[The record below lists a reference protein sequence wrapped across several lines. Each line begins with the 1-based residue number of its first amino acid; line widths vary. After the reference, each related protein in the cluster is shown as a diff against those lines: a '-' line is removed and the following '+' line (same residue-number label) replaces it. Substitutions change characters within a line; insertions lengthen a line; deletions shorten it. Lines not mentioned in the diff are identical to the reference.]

1 MGTFSFLRQIIYTNC
16 RERKKF
22 MIVLVIRTALLFS
35 LVVFAIRVMGK
46 RQMGEMQASELVVTL
61 MISNVATIPMQD
73 IGTPLLT
80 GVMPILTLVL
90 LELTLSFLMLKN
102 GGLRHIVSGKPVVV
116 IAKGKIDQKAMRMI
130 RFSNEDLFE
139 ELRKNGIFDV
149 SEVDYAVVETD
160 GVLSVLQKNENK
172 SDNMMYA
179 MIINDGKIEKNSM
192 ELVSWSSEDVKKIL
206 QSEKTKPEDIYIMV
220 ASENKDYRIVR
231 KDR

>member
-1 MGTFSFLRQIIYTNC
+1 
-16 RERKKF
+16 
-22 MIVLVIRTALLFS
+22 MIVLVIRTALLFA

-90 LELTLSFLMLKN
+90 LELCLSFLMLKN
-102 GGLRHIVSGKPVVV
+102 CGLRHVVSGKPIVV
-116 IAKGKIDQKAMRMI
+116 ITKGEINQNAMRKI

-149 SEVDYAVVETD
+149 SEVEYAVVETD
-160 GVLSVLQKNENK
+160 GVLSVLQKGKQK
-172 SDNMMYA
+172 SDSIMYA
-179 MIINDGKIEKNSM
+179 MIVNDGKTEKHSM
-192 ELVSWSSEDVKKIL
+192 QLVSWSEEDLRKTLKK
-206 QSEKTKPEDIYIMV
+206 EKTEQKDIYIMV

-231 KDR
+231 KEKR